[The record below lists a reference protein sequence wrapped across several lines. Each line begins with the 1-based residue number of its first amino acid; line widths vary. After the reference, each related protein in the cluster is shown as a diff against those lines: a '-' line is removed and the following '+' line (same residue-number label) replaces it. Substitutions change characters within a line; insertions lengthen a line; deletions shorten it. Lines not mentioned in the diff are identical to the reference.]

1 MLDYVSVRICVALCV
16 LLSPFLFKSSEVCF
30 YVHFGYLVYSST
42 VFNLCVAHI
51 HILYFKHISIVQ
63 LRRNCAFIYTPVFFL
78 HVSFFI
84 SAIPLPQIKV
94 DWIDQL
100 FSS

>member
-1 MLDYVSVRICVALCV
+1 MLVFSICGALCV
-16 LLSPFLFKSSEVCF
+16 LLSPFLFRSSEVCF

-42 VFNLCVAHI
+42 AFNLCVADI

-63 LRRNCAFIYTPVFFL
+63 LCVHLHPCFFSYMCL
-78 HVSFFI
+78 SLFLQFHCHR
-84 SAIPLPQIKV
+84 V